1 MCAVVLGEARQDC
14 FSQNNAAAD
23 VVWPHIIK
31 RELTLEKLSHMA
43 GVGQCV
49 SLKVRNV
56 AGVGQCGS
64 LKVRKCAN
72 PCVFTVNRSAR
83 GGES

>member
-1 MCAVVLGEARQDC
+1 
-14 FSQNNAAAD
+14 
-23 VVWPHIIK
+23 
-31 RELTLEKLSHMA
+31 MA
-43 GVGQCV
+43 GVGQSA

-64 LKVRKCAN
+64 LKGRKCAN
-72 PCVFTVNRSAR
+72 PCVFTINRSAR

>member
-1 MCAVVLGEARQDC
+1 MVVR
-14 FSQNNAAAD
+14 N
-23 VVWPHIIK
+23 V
-31 RELTLEKLSHMA
+31 A
-43 GVGQCV
+43 GVGQCA

-72 PCVFTVNRSAR
+72 PGVFTVNLSAR